1 MRTTSLFK
9 KQIWVQTLLKDSSE
23 FKNIPAAP
31 DKDLSYVINSE
42 KRVADLLKETRVQS
56 VKKPRLN

>member
-1 MRTTSLFK
+1 MGSNTFE
-9 KQIWVQTLLKDSSE
+9 DSSE

-42 KRVADLLKETRVQS
+42 KRVAELLKETRVQS
-56 VKKPRLN
+56 VKKLILN